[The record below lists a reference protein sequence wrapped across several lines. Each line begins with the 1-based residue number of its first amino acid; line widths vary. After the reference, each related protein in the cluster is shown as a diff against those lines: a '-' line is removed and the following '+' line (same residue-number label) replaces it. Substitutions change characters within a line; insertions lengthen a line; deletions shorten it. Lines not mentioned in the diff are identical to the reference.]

1 MIWFGIRF
9 QINKWSIYFKS
20 SDAQILFFYFKYI
33 LVCITTCQ
41 WIFIKKKKSQF
52 YHRLHLYNFWLIE
65 YKLDFY
71 NKYITRT
78 GAAIKKVKYGH
89 EFVDWFKNESRVRI
103 PNNQDIINICRECMK
118 NYDKRGNQSKKFYMF
133 IFVFYKTRK

>member
-1 MIWFGIRF
+1 MLVQHVWCTKIYGKNYSC
-9 QINKWSIYFKS
+9 QPIN
-20 SDAQILFFYFKYI
+20 LN
-33 LVCITTCQ
+33 
-41 WIFIKKKKSQF
+41 KKCKKG
-52 YHRLHLYNFWLIE
+52 IE

-78 GAAIKKVKYGH
+78 GLAIKKVKYGH